1 MAKKN
6 LNNALNAT
14 DKFFSATNANKEDTH
29 KPENKKAPVGEKIV
43 FSFRSP
49 KNSVESWRI
58 YANVKGMKVE
68 ELGAAALDE
77 YIKKHPLSEE
87 EQAVFNTLLANKM
100 K

>member
-14 DKFFSATNANKEDTH
+14 DKFFSAAHEEDTS
-29 KPENKKAPVGEKIV
+29 KKELKKASIGEKIV
-43 FSFRSP
+43 FSFRSS
-49 KNSVESWRI
+49 KSNVESWRI

-68 ELGAAALDE
+68 DLGAAAFDE
-77 YIKKHPLSEE
+77 YMKKYPLSDE
-87 EQAVFNTLLANKM
+87 EQAVFNTLFANKM

>member
-29 KPENKKAPVGEKIV
+29 KPENKKAPVSEKIV

-77 YIKKHPLSEE
+77 YIEKHPLSSE

>member
-14 DKFFSATNANKEDTH
+14 DKFFTATDKEDTS
-29 KPENKKAPVGEKIV
+29 KKDNKKATVSEKIV

-49 KNSVESWRI
+49 KSSVESWRI
-58 YANVKGMKVE
+58 YASVKGMKVE
-68 ELGAAALDE
+68 DLGAAALE
-77 YIKKHPLSEE
+77 AYMEQHPLSDE

>member
-6 LNNALNAT
+6 LNDAINAT
-14 DKFFSATNANKEDTH
+14 EKLFTHREDTS
-29 KPENKKAPVGEKIV
+29 KKENQKAPVGEKIV

-58 YANVKGMKVE
+58 YANIKGMKVE

-77 YIKKHPLSEE
+77 YMKQHPLSNE

>member
-6 LNNALNAT
+6 LNDAINAT
-14 DKFFSATNANKEDTH
+14 EKLFTHREDTS
-29 KPENKKAPVGEKIV
+29 KKENQKAPAGEKIV

-58 YANVKGMKVE
+58 YANIKGMKVE

-77 YIKKHPLSEE
+77 YIKKHPLSDE

>member
-14 DKFFSATNANKEDTH
+14 DKFFSAANQSDTE
-29 KPENKKAPVGEKIV
+29 KKENKKFPVGEKIV
-43 FSFRSP
+43 FSFRSQ
-49 KNSVESWRI
+49 KNNVESWRI
-58 YANVKGMKVE
+58 YASVKGMKVE
-68 ELGAAALDE
+68 DLGAAALDE
-77 YIKKHPLSEE
+77 YMKKHPLSDE

>member
-14 DKFFSATNANKEDTH
+14 DKFFSAANKEDTQ
-29 KPENKKAPVGEKIV
+29 KPENKKAPVGKKIV

-49 KNSVESWRI
+49 KSNVESWRI
-58 YANVKGMKVE
+58 YASVKGMKVE
-68 ELGAAALDE
+68 DLGAAALDE
-77 YIKKHPLSEE
+77 YMKKHPLSDE

>member
-6 LNNALNAT
+6 LNDAINAT
-14 DKFFSATNANKEDTH
+14 EKLFAHKEDIPKT
-29 KPENKKAPVGEKIV
+29 ENKKAPVGEKIV

-58 YANVKGMKVE
+58 YANIKGMKVE

>member
-14 DKFFSATNANKEDTH
+14 DKFFSATNKENISKKD
-29 KPENKKAPVGEKIV
+29 NKKAPIVEKIV

-49 KNSVESWRI
+49 KSSVESWRI

-68 ELGAAALDE
+68 DLGAAALDE
-77 YIKKHPLSEE
+77 YMKKYPLSDE

>member
-14 DKFFSATNANKEDTH
+14 DKFFSAANREDTQ

-49 KNSVESWRI
+49 KSNVESWRI
-58 YANVKGMKVE
+58 YANLKGMKVE
-68 ELGAAALDE
+68 ELGTAALDE
-77 YIKKHPLSEE
+77 YMKKHPLSDE
-87 EQAVFNTLLANKM
+87 EQAVFNTLLANKL

>member
-14 DKFFSATNANKEDTH
+14 DKFFSAANKENTQ

-49 KNSVESWRI
+49 KTSVESWRI
-58 YANVKGMKVE
+58 YASIKGMKVE
-68 ELGAAALDE
+68 DLGAAALDE
-77 YIKKHPLSEE
+77 YIKKHPLSDE
-87 EQAVFNTLLANKM
+87 EQAVFNTLLARK
-100 K
+100 

>member
-6 LNNALNAT
+6 LNDAINAT
-14 DKFFSATNANKEDTH
+14 EKLFAHKEDTP
-29 KPENKKAPVGEKIV
+29 KTENKKAPVGDKIV

-49 KNSVESWRI
+49 KTNVESWRI
-58 YANVKGMKVE
+58 YASIKGMKVE

-77 YIKKHPLSEE
+77 YIKKHPLSSE

>member
-14 DKFFSATNANKEDTH
+14 DKFFSAANKEDTQ

-77 YIKKHPLSEE
+77 YIEKHPLSSE

>member
-6 LNNALNAT
+6 LNSALNAT
-14 DKFFSATNANKEDTH
+14 DKFFSAANQGDTE
-29 KPENKKAPVGEKIV
+29 KKENKKSTAGEKIV

-49 KNSVESWRI
+49 KSSVESWRI

-68 ELGAAALDE
+68 DLGAAALDE
-77 YIKKHPLSEE
+77 YMKKHPLSNE

>member
-14 DKFFSATNANKEDTH
+14 DKFFSAANKEDTQ
-29 KPENKKAPVGEKIV
+29 KPENKKVPVGEKIV

-49 KNSVESWRI
+49 KSNVESWRI
-58 YANVKGMKVE
+58 YANLKGMKVE
-68 ELGAAALDE
+68 ELGTAALDE
-77 YIKKHPLSEE
+77 YMKKHPLSDE
-87 EQAVFNTLLANKM
+87 EQAVFNTLLANKL

>member
-14 DKFFSATNANKEDTH
+14 DKFFSAANKEDTQ

-49 KNSVESWRI
+49 KSNVESWRI
-58 YANVKGMKVE
+58 YANLKGMKVE
-68 ELGAAALDE
+68 ELGTAALDE
-77 YIKKHPLSEE
+77 YMKKHPLSDE
-87 EQAVFNTLLANKM
+87 EQAVLNTLLANKL

>member
-14 DKFFSATNANKEDTH
+14 DKFFSAAQEEDVQ
-29 KPENKKAPVGEKIV
+29 KKENKKAPAGEKIV
-43 FSFRSP
+43 FSFRSA
-49 KNSVESWRI
+49 KSNVESWRI
-58 YANVKGMKVE
+58 YANIKGMKVE
-68 ELGAAALDE
+68 DLGAAALDE
-77 YIKKHPLSEE
+77 YMKKYPLSAE

>member
-14 DKFFSATNANKEDTH
+14 DKFFSAANKGDTQ
-29 KPENKKAPVGEKIV
+29 KPENKKVPVGEKIV

-49 KNSVESWRI
+49 KSSVESWRI
-58 YANVKGMKVE
+58 YASVKGMKVE
-68 ELGAAALDE
+68 DLGAAALDE
-77 YIKKHPLSEE
+77 YMKKHPLSDE
-87 EQAVFNTLLANKM
+87 EQAVFNTLLANKL

>member
-14 DKFFSATNANKEDTH
+14 DKFFSAANKEDTQ

-68 ELGAAALDE
+68 ELGATALDE
-77 YIKKHPLSEE
+77 YIEKHPLSSE